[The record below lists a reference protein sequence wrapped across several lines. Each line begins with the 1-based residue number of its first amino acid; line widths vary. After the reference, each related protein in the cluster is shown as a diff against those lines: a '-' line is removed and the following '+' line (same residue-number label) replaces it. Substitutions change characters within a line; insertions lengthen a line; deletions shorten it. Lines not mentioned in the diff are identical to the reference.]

1 MARMYLDW
9 VQIDIIL
16 GVSYGKYETRTRFK
30 EVLRCLIWSK
40 SIGKVEKVLNYHEAK
55 YHNPGD
61 AIFSNRKYGKV
72 FLS

>member
-55 YHNPGD
+55 
-61 AIFSNRKYGKV
+61 
-72 FLS
+72 LS